1 MLAPA
6 ISLIASL
13 LSLLNLFHLFY
24 LPPTGKIFPLLSS
37 KQHTNSFV
45 VSYETLGLGWIGPI
59 LYNNP
64 ENYPAVS
71 SPRGLPICCEKM
83 FGEWIKIW
91 GDEKVQDWRARDTL
105 TFLQS
110 RKICF
115 YWAPQVQHFHSLF
128 NSAKFKNWSMWDWRK
143 KLYASPKC
151 CINSSVLPRKR
162 KITNS
167 FPPSSHLATLHEC
180 LRLSPPVRKKKTSQ
194 LCIVFKILIQ
204 SPKVTQM
211 CSVLLSSH
219 WRDLGFLKVLGSKSD
234 SVTDTS
240 DYKQPTAGYCWRW
253 VT

>member
-1 MLAPA
+1 MRRCKTEEPGIPWLSYSQERSAF
-6 ISLIASL
+6 IGL
-13 LSLLNLFHLFY
+13 LKSNIFTHYLTLQNL
-24 LPPTGKIFPLLSS
+24 
-37 KQHTNSFV
+37 
-45 VSYETLGLGWIGPI
+45 
-59 LYNNP
+59 
-64 ENYPAVS
+64 
-71 SPRGLPICCEKM
+71 
-83 FGEWIKIW
+83 
-91 GDEKVQDWRARDTL
+91 
-105 TFLQS
+105 
-110 RKICF
+110 
-115 YWAPQVQHFHSLF
+115 
-128 NSAKFKNWSMWDWRK
+128 KNWSMWDWRK